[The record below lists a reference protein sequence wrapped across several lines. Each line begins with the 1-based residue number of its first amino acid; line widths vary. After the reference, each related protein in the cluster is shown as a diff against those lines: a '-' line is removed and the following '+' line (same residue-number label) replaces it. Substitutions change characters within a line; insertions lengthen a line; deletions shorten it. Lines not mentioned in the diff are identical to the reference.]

1 VTQWRNLNL
10 INSMQITIEHPASS
24 YGVPVI
30 LDDSGQPLDYADG
43 LRRCRYRL
51 KLSTV
56 ELGRYF
62 GCSGRTIEGYE
73 QGRIIPV
80 AALNVLSALI
90 NQLNQANP

>member
-1 VTQWRNLNL
+1 
-10 INSMQITIEHPASS
+10 MKITISHSASS
-24 YGVPVI
+24 YGVPII

-51 KLSTV
+51 KMSTV
-56 ELGRYF
+56 ELGRHF

-80 AALNVLSALI
+80 AALNVLSVLI
-90 NQLNQANP
+90 DQFNQSNS

>member
-1 VTQWRNLNL
+1 MQVTT
-10 INSMQITIEHPASS
+10 SHPASS

-30 LDDSGQPLDYADG
+30 LDDSGLPLDYSDG

-56 ELGRYF
+56 ELGRHF

-90 NQLNQANP
+90 NQFNQVNP